1 MIGFRRIV
9 DRPNGG
15 GLGCANKAVY
25 LYVGYALCSTTNS
38 SFNCNTVTPHV
49 TKDVCKLLS
58 LTKPLL
64 FQSTFN
70 RPNLF
75 YSVIEKPAKAEESY
89 SFVYSLIIEKGLVGK
104 SGIIYCFSQKEAEK
118 LSHSLNF
125 EYNLQTGVYHAG
137 LEDNYKAE
145 IQQLWMKNRIHIV
158 VATIAFGLGINK
170 PDVRFVLHYSLSKS
184 LSHYYQESGR
194 AGRDGHQASC
204 ILLYHPQ
211 DVPRISTLVVVEN
224 TGLRNLKEMV
234 VYAQNMTKCRRK
246 CIGEVMGENTMGYQ
260 GNDEKKNRQSLD
272 VNCCDICA
280 EKYQEWSTTR
290 KHCSKIV
297 QINVN
302 DYVNVLVELVN
313 EAERRD
319 KPLTH
324 KQLVDSFL
332 KLKRKEYK
340 ELQKET
346 KNNRTDKSKAKS
358 SNNQTNLDNF
368 EEGGLD
374 VEEIKRTYFQ
384 TDTNVY
390 KLINNAVN
398 SNILE
403 EDFHFTA
410 YNTISYLK
418 QYGHGHLSRQKQTSN
433 TERAHYYKLF
443 QNILSGEDP
452 FLIAIP
458 VNTTQTTATTSLSTS
473 TSDEMLK
480 KSDTVYIQK
489 GGNERSQTKNKS
501 ISNTTKKVKTNP
513 RKQTKKLTATFELS
527 SSSSSSSDDNELKT
541 KNKIEKE
548 KSQNHDLYDV
558 EEDELY
564 AIDRQSEEEEAEL
577 DW

>member
-1 MIGFRRIV
+1 
-9 DRPNGG
+9 
-15 GLGCANKAVY
+15 
-25 LYVGYALCSTTNS
+25 
-38 SFNCNTVTPHV
+38 
-49 TKDVCKLLS
+49 
-58 LTKPLL
+58 
-64 FQSTFN
+64 
-70 RPNLF
+70 
-75 YSVIEKPAKAEESY
+75 
-89 SFVYSLIIEKGLVGK
+89 
-104 SGIIYCFSQKEAEK
+104 
-118 LSHSLNF
+118 
-125 EYNLQTGVYHAG
+125 
-137 LEDNYKAE
+137 
-145 IQQLWMKNRIHIV
+145 
-158 VATIAFGLGINK
+158 
-170 PDVRFVLHYSLSKS
+170 
-184 LSHYYQESGR
+184 
-194 AGRDGHQASC
+194 
-204 ILLYHPQ
+204 
-211 DVPRISTLVVVEN
+211 
-224 TGLRNLKEMV
+224 
-234 VYAQNMTKCRRK
+234 
-246 CIGEVMGENTMGYQ
+246 
-260 GNDEKKNRQSLD
+260 
-272 VNCCDICA
+272 
-280 EKYQEWSTTR
+280 
-290 KHCSKIV
+290 
-297 QINVN
+297 
-302 DYVNVLVELVN
+302 VELVN

-452 FLIAIP
+452 FFIAIP
-458 VNTTQTTATTSLSTS
+458 VNTTQSTATTSLSTS

-564 AIDRQSEEEEAEL
+564 AIDRQSEEEAEL